1 MKALLF
7 QSTPVL
13 EPNKNPPLT
22 IQQTIS
28 LPLSSLILD
37 SMSYRDPAQ
46 EKPTSSS
53 SQLPVP
59 ATRQHIATQKCSK
72 PSKMLRRPIGKDQ
85 ILEWQASLVSALL
98 VMCSRLSC
106 GTMPHAKSS
115 CHIRSSFGLSPH
127 MEYAT
132 RHTPL

>member
-46 EKPTSSS
+46 AQPTSSS

-85 ILEWQASLVSALL
+85 ILKWQASLVSALL
-98 VMCSRLSC
+98 AMYSRFFC
-106 GTMPHAKSS
+106 GTMPHDKSF
-115 CHIRSSFGLSPH
+115 CHVLSSFGLRPY